1 MYVGVQF
8 VRLLTLGVVWLSGCK
23 ILLGCLVFVVLWSS
37 GWIGSKYGQ
46 AYAGTLTLLAYRYVL
61 VVLAL
66 LVFVS
71 VTRAW
76 RSMPRSQIYLHVCVG
91 LMAHAVFLGAGNS
104 AFAFGVSA
112 GLVAFITALQPMMT
126 ATLSPAIAGEKIS
139 YRQWSGL
146 VLGFAA
152 VMLVVSDRI
161 ALGGSVLGYSLP
173 FIAIVAISVASLID
187 RRISLANQADNCEQ
201 PPLSLI
207 TLIHCS
213 SALLFFVVA
222 AAVFE
227 GFESQ
232 WSGELVFSI
241 LWLAIF
247 VSLGAYG
254 LMFLMLRKLSA
265 VKVASLA
272 YLSPPATMLI
282 GYFVFGER
290 LSTVDFLGLFFAAVS
305 VWLVLS
311 KQSQSASVEP
321 ADGQA
326 YGHGTSD
333 AAVPVAAQGL
343 LLSVQAK
350 ELLRGGLTLD
360 IDLGEPLL
368 SAFDFPGVRGRR
380 LMGNTATAIQST
392 TIQQAVELDELI
404 YFRKRQIYR
413 LNQLVFN
420 LQDSKGKIDALLG
433 RGTDTESYVY
443 DSVLDEIELKRACN
457 SLRDLIEHGGVA
469 GDDVEQRTP
478 IFAAGNSRRA
488 I

>member
-1 MYVGVQF
+1 
-8 VRLLTLGVVWLSGCK
+8 
-23 ILLGCLVFVVLWSS
+23 
-37 GWIGSKYGQ
+37 
-46 AYAGTLTLLAYRYVL
+46 
-61 VVLAL
+61 
-66 LVFVS
+66 
-71 VTRAW
+71 
-76 RSMPRSQIYLHVCVG
+76 
-91 LMAHAVFLGAGNS
+91 
-104 AFAFGVSA
+104 
-112 GLVAFITALQPMMT
+112 
-126 ATLSPAIAGEKIS
+126 
-139 YRQWSGL
+139 
-146 VLGFAA
+146 
-152 VMLVVSDRI
+152 
-161 ALGGSVLGYSLP
+161 
-173 FIAIVAISVASLID
+173 
-187 RRISLANQADNCEQ
+187 
-201 PPLSLI
+201 
-207 TLIHCS
+207 
-213 SALLFFVVA
+213 
-222 AAVFE
+222 
-227 GFESQ
+227 
-232 WSGELVFSI
+232 
-241 LWLAIF
+241 
-247 VSLGAYG
+247 
-254 LMFLMLRKLSA
+254 MLRKLSA

-457 SLRDLIEHGGVA
+457 SLRDLIEPGVA
-469 GDDVEQRTP
+469 GDDVDQR
-478 IFAAGNSRRA
+478 IVMSAARNSRRVN
-488 I
+488 

>member
-1 MYVGVQF
+1 
-8 VRLLTLGVVWLSGCK
+8 LSGCK

-139 YRQWSGL
+139 YQQWSGL

-207 TLIHCS
+207 TC
-213 SALLFFVVA
+213 
-222 AAVFE
+222 
-227 GFESQ
+227 
-232 WSGELVFSI
+232 ELVFSI